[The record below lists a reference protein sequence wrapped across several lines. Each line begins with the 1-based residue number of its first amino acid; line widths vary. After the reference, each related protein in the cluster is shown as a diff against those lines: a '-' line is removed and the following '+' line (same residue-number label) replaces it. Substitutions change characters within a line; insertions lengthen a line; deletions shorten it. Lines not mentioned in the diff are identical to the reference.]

1 MKAPVSWMAKNHVAA
16 NLLMGFIML
25 SGLFAMMQTK
35 KETFPEMSLDQVQ
48 IQVPYLGATPA
59 EVEDAVCKRIEER
72 VRGLEGVRRVRSTA
86 AEGMG
91 SVSVELE
98 RGADMDKLLD
108 DIKNEIDRI
117 DTFPAE
123 VEEPVI
129 KELTRRNQAI
139 DVVLYGDVEEKALKV
154 AAERVRDDLR
164 SSGVI
169 SQVELKGVRV
179 DEIAIEVSEEALRRY
194 GLTFAQVADAVRRT
208 SIDLPAGSV
217 ESEDGAI
224 LLRTQG
230 LMRVGREYEEVVVLT
245 RPDGTALKLKDVA
258 TVVDGF
264 EDTDLVSRFNG
275 QPAAVVQV
283 YRIGDQ
289 NALDISDYVHQ
300 YVEDKRPTLPAGIH
314 IGHARDDARILRGRI
329 DLLIRNARLG
339 LVLVF
344 ICLSFFLD
352 LRLAFWV
359 MMGIPISFLG
369 AFVLMEPFDAS
380 INMLSLFAFIVALGI
395 VVDDAIIVG
404 ENIFSHR
411 EQGKPFG
418 RAAIDGA
425 LEVGTPVVFSI
436 MTSIAAFMP
445 LFFVEGMMGKFMS
458 VIPVIVISVLLLS
471 LIESLFILPAHLSSK
486 GDGPVSRLF
495 RRVFIRPLEWHAR
508 VVVLFD
514 RGLKY
519 VIRNAYQPTLRLALA
534 HPISSTALAL
544 SLMLCTA
551 GLVAGGH
558 IKFVFMPDIGADW
571 VTISVNMPQGTTAT
585 QTAKVVQHIE
595 QQALVLRDQIDAERE
610 ASTRDF
616 GELSRV
622 AQPRGGD
629 SIYRNFFTYIGDQP
643 SARRSSLSAVPGAS
657 GQGHLAEI
665 TIELQPAEERDLDS
679 AEIEAR
685 LRQLVGEVPG
695 PESIVFSSSLFS
707 AGNPIEVELASD
719 NFDQLLLA
727 VDRLKGK
734 VAEYAGTGDIQDS
747 FEEGKLEMKLQLK
760 PQARTLGLT
769 LADLARQVRQ
779 GFYGDQAL
787 RFPRGS
793 DDVRVMVRYPKDER
807 RNLGDVRSM
816 RVRTPSGAE
825 VPFTEVATVTI
836 GHAYASIQR
845 TDGQRVVR
853 VSASVEDQIANAD
866 EINRDLEAF
875 FLPALVQDYPGLR
888 YSFGGEQRER
898 DDSLQSLQFNFII
911 ALAAIYVLLAVPFK
925 SYTQPL
931 VVMSAIPF
939 GIIGAVWGHLLMGI
953 DLALLSLFG
962 IVALSGVV
970 VNDSLVLLT
979 FYNQLRRE
987 GTSHEEALVSAGA
1000 ARFRP
1005 ILLTSL
1011 TTFFG
1016 LLPMILEK
1024 SLQAQFLIPMAV
1036 SLGFGILFAT
1046 FIILLGVPIGMRLLV
1061 GVQEFWGRL
1070 SESKTAE
1077 VAPVTGA

>member
-1 MKAPVSWMAKNHVAA
+1 MAKNHVAA

-35 KETFPEMSLDQVQ
+35 KETFPEMSIGEVQ

-59 EVEDAVCKRIEER
+59 EVEEAVCQRIEER

-86 AEGMG
+86 AEGIG
-91 SVSVELE
+91 SVGVELE
-98 RGADMDKLLD
+98 RGTDMDKLLD

-123 VEEPVI
+123 IEEPVI
-129 KELTRRNQAI
+129 KELTSRNQTI

-164 SSGVI
+164 NSGVI

-194 GLTFAQVADAVRRT
+194 GLTFGQVADAVRRT

-230 LMRVGREYEEVVVLT
+230 LMRSGREYEEVVVLA

-264 EDTDLVSRFNG
+264 EDADLVSRFNG

-289 NALDISDYVHQ
+289 NTLDISAYVHQ
-300 YVEDKRPTLPAGIH
+300 YIEDKRLTLPAGIH
-314 IGHARDDARILRGRI
+314 IGYALDGAQILRSRI

-369 AFVLMEPFDAS
+369 AFVLMQPFDAS

-425 LEVGTPVVFSI
+425 LEVGTPVMFSV

-458 VIPVIVISVLLLS
+458 IIPVVVVSVLLLS
-471 LIESLFILPAHLSSK
+471 LIESLFILPAHLSSE

-495 RRVFIRPLEWHAR
+495 RRIFTHPLNWHTR
-508 VVVLFD
+508 VVVVFD

-551 GLVAGGH
+551 GLVVGGH
-558 IKFVFMPDIGADW
+558 LKLVLVPAVGADW

-585 QTAKVVQHIE
+585 QTAKVVRHIE
-595 QQALVLRDQIDAERE
+595 QQALVLRDQLDAERE
-610 ASTRDF
+610 D
-616 GELSRV
+616 
-622 AQPRGGD
+622 GD
-629 SIYRNFFTYIGDQP
+629 SIYRNVLTYIGDQP
-643 SARRSSLSAVPGAS
+643 TGRRSSLSGRPGAAS
-657 GQGHLAEI
+657 PQGHLAEV
-665 TIELQPAEERDLDS
+665 TIELQPSEERDLGS
-679 AEIEAR
+679 AEIESR

-695 PESIVFSSSLFS
+695 PESIVFASSMFS
-707 AGNPIEVELASD
+707 AGNPIEVELASA

-727 VDRLKGK
+727 VERLKGK
-734 VAEYAGTGDIQDS
+734 IAEYAGTGDIQDS
-747 FEEGKLEMKLQLK
+747 FQEGKLEMKLQLK

-787 RFPRGS
+787 RFQRGS

-825 VPFTEVATVTI
+825 VPFAEVATVTI

-853 VSASVEDQIANAD
+853 VSASVDDQVANAD
-866 EINRDLEAF
+866 EISRDLEAS

-888 YSFGGEQRER
+888 YRFGGEQQEQQ
-898 DDSLQSLQFNFII
+898 DSLQSLLFNFII
-911 ALAAIYVLLAVPFK
+911 ALFAIYVLLAVPFK

-939 GIIGAVWGHLLMGI
+939 GVIGAVWGHLLMGL

-979 FYNQLRRE
+979 FYNQMRRE
-987 GTSHEEALVSAGA
+987 GTSHEDALVSAGV

-1024 SLQAQFLIPMAV
+1024 SFQAQFLIPMAV

-1046 FIILLGVPIGMRLLV
+1046 FIILLGVPHRNAPAGGRR
-1061 GVQEFWGRL
+1061 GVLGTVEWR
-1070 SESKTAE
+1070 
-1077 VAPVTGA
+1077 

>member
-1 MKAPVSWMAKNHVAA
+1 M
-16 NLLMGFIML
+16 
-25 SGLFAMMQTK
+25 
-35 KETFPEMSLDQVQ
+35 
-48 IQVPYLGATPA
+48 
-59 EVEDAVCKRIEER
+59 
-72 VRGLEGVRRVRSTA
+72 RGLEGVRRVRSTA
-86 AEGMG
+86 AEGIG
-91 SVSVELE
+91 SVNVALE

-123 VEEPVI
+123 VEEPVV
-129 KELTRRNQAI
+129 KELTSRSQVI

-164 SSGVI
+164 NSGVI

-179 DEIAIEVSEEALRRY
+179 DEIAVEVSEEALRRY
-194 GLTFAQVADAVRRT
+194 GLTFAQVSDAVRRT

-230 LMRVGREYEEVVVLT
+230 LMRSGREYAEIVVLT

-258 TVVDGF
+258 TIVDGF
-264 EDTDLVSRFNG
+264 EDTDLISRFNG

-289 NALDISDYVHQ
+289 NALDISDYIHQ
-300 YVEDKRPTLPAGIH
+300 YLEDKRPTLPAGIY
-314 IGHARDDARILRGRI
+314 IGYALDSAQTLHSRI

-344 ICLSFFLD
+344 ICLSLFLD

-411 EQGKPFG
+411 TKGKSFG

-425 LEVGTPVVFSI
+425 LEVGTPVAFSI

-445 LFFVEGMMGKFMS
+445 LFFVEGMMGKFLS
-458 VIPVIVISVLLLS
+458 VMPVIVISVLLLS
-471 LIESLFILPAHLSSK
+471 LIESLFILPAHLSSE
-486 GDGPVSRLF
+486 GDGPLSRLF
-495 RRVFIRPLEWHAR
+495 RRIFTHPLNWHAR
-508 VVVLFD
+508 VVVAFD

-519 VIRNAYQPTLRLALA
+519 VIRNAYQPTLSLALA

-558 IKFVFMPDIGADW
+558 LKFVLVSAVGADW

-585 QTAKVVQHIE
+585 QTAKVVRHIE
-595 QQALVLRDQIDAERE
+595 QQALVLRDQLDAERE
-610 ASTRDF
+610 DGAS
-616 GELSRV
+616 V
-622 AQPRGGD
+622 
-629 SIYRNFFTYIGDQP
+629 YRNVFTYIGDQP
-643 SARRSSLSAVPGAS
+643 TARRSSLSGRPGA
-657 GQGHLAEI
+657 GPQGHLAEV
-665 TIELQPAEERDLDS
+665 TIELQPSEERDIDS
-679 AEIEAR
+679 AAIEAR

-695 PESIVFSSSLFS
+695 PESIVFSSSMFS
-707 AGNPIEVELASD
+707 AGNPIEVELASA

-727 VDRLKGK
+727 VERLKGK
-734 VAEYAGTGDIQDS
+734 IAEYSGVGDIQDS
-747 FEEGKLEMKLQLK
+747 FEAGKLEMKLQLK

-787 RFPRGS
+787 RFQRGS

-825 VPFTEVATVTI
+825 VPFAEVATVTV
-836 GHAYASIQR
+836 GHAYAAIQR

-853 VSASVEDQIANAD
+853 VSASVDDQVANAD
-866 EINRDLEAF
+866 EINRDLEAS

-888 YSFGGEQRER
+888 YSFGGEQQEQQE
-898 DDSLQSLQFNFII
+898 SVQSLLFNFII
-911 ALAAIYVLLAVPFK
+911 ALFAIYVLLAVPFK

-939 GIIGAVWGHLLMGI
+939 GIIGAVWGHLLMGL
-953 DLALLSLFG
+953 DLTLLSLFG
-962 IVALSGVV
+962 IIALSGVV

-979 FYNQLRRE
+979 FYNQMRRE
-987 GTSHEEALVSAGA
+987 GSSHGDALVSAGA

-1046 FIILLGVPIGMRLLV
+1046 FIILLGVPVGMRLLV

-1070 SESKTAE
+1070 VEEEPAK
-1077 VAPVTGA
+1077 VAPVAGS

>member
-1 MKAPVSWMAKNHVAA
+1 M
-16 NLLMGFIML
+16 
-25 SGLFAMMQTK
+25 
-35 KETFPEMSLDQVQ
+35 
-48 IQVPYLGATPA
+48 
-59 EVEDAVCKRIEER
+59 
-72 VRGLEGVRRVRSTA
+72 RGLEGVRRVRSMA

-91 SVSVELE
+91 VVSIQLE
-98 RGADMDKLLD
+98 RGTDMDKLLD

-129 KELTRRNQAI
+129 KELTRRQQAI

-289 NALDISDYVHQ
+289 NVLDISAYVHQ

-314 IGHARDDARILRGRI
+314 IGYARDEARVLRGRI
-329 DLLIRNARLG
+329 DLLLRNALLG

-369 AFVLMEPFDAS
+369 AFVLMQPFDAS
-380 INMLSLFAFIVALGI
+380 INMLALFAFIVALGI

-411 EQGKPFG
+411 VQGKSFG

-445 LFFVEGMMGKFMS
+445 LFFVEGMMGKFTS
-458 VIPVIVISVLLLS
+458 IVPVIVISVLLLS
-471 LIESLFILPAHLSSK
+471 LIESLFILPAHLASK

-508 VVVLFD
+508 VVVFD
-514 RGLKY
+514 RGLQY

-551 GLVAGGH
+551 GLIAGGH
-558 IKFVFMPDIGADW
+558 IKFVLMPDVGADW
-571 VTISVNMPQGTTAT
+571 VTISVHMPEGTTAT

-595 QQALVLRDQIDAERE
+595 QQAIVLRDQLDAERE
-610 ASTRDF
+610 D
-616 GELSRV
+616 
-622 AQPRGGD
+622 GD
-629 SIYRNFFTYIGDQP
+629 SIYRSFFTYIGDQP
-643 SARRSSLSAVPGAS
+643 TAQRTAFAATPGAS
-657 GQGHLAEI
+657 GQGHLAEV
-665 TIELQPAEERDLDS
+665 TVVLQPAEERDLDS

-747 FEEGKLEMKLQLK
+747 FKEGKLEMKLQLK

-787 RFPRGS
+787 RFQRGS

-816 RVRTPSGAE
+816 RIRTPSGAE
-825 VPFTEVATVTI
+825 VPFAEVATVTI
-836 GHAYASIQR
+836 GHASAAIQR

-853 VSASVEDQIANAD
+853 VSASVEDQVANAD

-898 DDSLQSLQFNFII
+898 DDSLQSLLFNFII

-979 FYNQLRRE
+979 FYNQMRRE
-987 GTSHEEALVSAGA
+987 GSSHEEALVSAGA

-1046 FIILLGVPIGMRLLV
+1046 FIILLGVPVGMRMLV

-1070 SESKTAE
+1070 SGDESAQ
-1077 VAPVTGA
+1077 VAPATELKYGDSLC

>member
-16 NLLMGFIML
+16 NLLMGFIIL

-35 KETFPEMSLDQVQ
+35 KETFPEMSLDQMQ

-123 VEEPVI
+123 TEEPVI

-245 RPDGTALKLKDVA
+245 RPDGTTLKLKDVA

-264 EDTDLVSRFNG
+264 EDTDLISRFNG

-314 IGHARDDARILRGRI
+314 IGYARDDARILRSRI

-344 ICLSFFLD
+344 ICLSLFLD

-369 AFVLMEPFDAS
+369 AFVLMQPFDAS

-411 EQGKPFG
+411 VQGKSFG

-495 RRVFIRPLEWHAR
+495 RRVFIRPLDWHAR
-508 VVVLFD
+508 AVVAFD

-534 HPISSTALAL
+534 HPISSAALAL

-551 GLVAGGH
+551 GLVTGGH
-558 IKFVFMPDIGADW
+558 IKFVFMPEIGSDW

-595 QQALVLRDQIDAERE
+595 EKAIVLRDQIDAERE
-610 ASTRDF
+610 ASTR
-616 GELSRV
+616 
-622 AQPRGGD
+622 AQPRDGA
-629 SIYRNFFTYIGDQP
+629 SIYRNVFTYIGDQP
-643 SARRSSLSAVPGAS
+643 TARRSSFSSVRGAG
-657 GQGHLAEI
+657 GQGHLAEV
-665 TIELQPAEERDLDS
+665 TIELLPSEERDLDS

-695 PESIVFSSSLFS
+695 PESIIFSSSLFS
-707 AGNPIEVELASD
+707 VGNPIEVELASD

-727 VDRLKGK
+727 VERLKGK
-734 VAEYAGTGDIQDS
+734 IAEYSGTGDIQDS

-787 RFPRGS
+787 RFQRGS

-825 VPFTEVATVTI
+825 VPFVEVATVTI
-836 GHAYASIQR
+836 GHAYAAIQR

-853 VSASVEDQIANAD
+853 VSASIDDQVANAD

-888 YSFGGEQRER
+888 YSFGGEQKER
-898 DDSLQSLQFNFII
+898 DDSLQSLLFNFII

-939 GIIGAVWGHLLMGI
+939 GIIGAVWGHLLMGL

-987 GTSHEEALVSAGA
+987 GTSHEDALVSAGT

-1070 SESKTAE
+1070 VEEKPVE
-1077 VAPVTGA
+1077 VAPVAGS

>member
-25 SGLFAMMQTK
+25 SGLFSMMQTK

-86 AEGMG
+86 SEGMG
-91 SVSVELE
+91 SVSIELE
-98 RGADMDKLLD
+98 RGADIDKLLD

-123 VEEPVI
+123 TEEPVI

-139 DVVLYGDVEEKALKV
+139 DVVLYGEVEEKALKV
-154 AAERVRDDLR
+154 VAELVRDDLR

-230 LMRVGREYEEVVVLT
+230 LMRSGREYEEVVVLT
-245 RPDGTALKLKDVA
+245 RPDGTALKLKDLA

-264 EDTDLVSRFNG
+264 EDTDLISRFNG

-289 NALDISDYVHQ
+289 SDLDISAYVHQ
-300 YVEDKRPTLPAGIH
+300 YVEDKRSTLPAGIY
-314 IGHARDDARILRGRI
+314 IDYARDNARILRSRI

-404 ENIFSHR
+404 ENIFAHR
-411 EQGKPFG
+411 VQGKPFG
-418 RAAIDGA
+418 RAAIEGA
-425 LEVGTPVVFSI
+425 LEVGTPVTFSI

-445 LFFVEGMMGKFMS
+445 LFFVEGLMGKFMS
-458 VIPVIVISVLLLS
+458 VMPVIVISVLLLS
-471 LIESLFILPAHLSSK
+471 LIESLFILPAHLSSE
-486 GDGPVSRLF
+486 GHGALSRLF
-495 RRVFIRPLEWHAR
+495 RRLFAHPLAWHDR

-514 RGLKY
+514 RGLQY
-519 VIRNAYQPTLRLALA
+519 VIHNAYRPTLRLALA

-544 SLMLCTA
+544 SLMLGTG

-558 IKFVFMPDIGADW
+558 IKFVFMPEISSDW

-585 QTAKVVQHIE
+585 QTANVVQYVE
-595 QQALVLRDQIDAERE
+595 QQALALRDQIDAESE
-610 ASTRDF
+610 
-616 GELSRV
+616 GE
-622 AQPRGGD
+622 D
-629 SIYRNFFTYIGDQP
+629 SIYRNVFTYIGDQP
-643 SARRSSLSAVPGAS
+643 MARRASLPSTASSAG
-657 GQGHLAEI
+657 GRGHLAEV
-665 TIELQPAEERDLDS
+665 TIELQPSEERDFDS
-679 AEIEAR
+679 AEIESR
-685 LRQLVGEVPG
+685 LRELVGEVPG
-695 PESIVFSSSLFS
+695 PESVLFSSSLFS
-707 AGNPIEVELASD
+707 AGNPIEVELAAD

-734 VAEYAGTGDIQDS
+734 IAEYAGVGDIQDS

-787 RFPRGS
+787 RFQRGS
-793 DDVRVMVRYPKDER
+793 DDVRVMVRYPKGER
-807 RNLGDVRSM
+807 RNMDDVRSM
-816 RVRTPSGAE
+816 RIRTPSGAE
-825 VPFTEVATVTI
+825 VPFAEVATVAI
-836 GHAYASIQR
+836 GHAYAAIQR

-853 VSASVEDQIANAD
+853 VSASVDDQIANAD
-866 EINRDLEAF
+866 EINRDLESSL
-875 FLPALVQDYPGLR
+875 LPALARDYPGLR
-888 YSFGGEQRER
+888 YRFGGEQKEQQ
-898 DDSLQSLQFNFII
+898 DSLQSLMFNFTI
-911 ALAAIYVLLAVPFK
+911 ALFAIYMLLAVPFK

-939 GIIGAVWGHLLMGI
+939 GVIGAVWGHLLMGL
-953 DLALLSLFG
+953 DLALLSFFG

-979 FYNQLRRE
+979 FYNQTLRK
-987 GTSHEEALVSAGA
+987 GTPHAEALITAGA

-1024 SLQAQFLIPMAV
+1024 SIQAQFLIPMAV

-1046 FIILLGVPIGMRLLV
+1046 FIILLGVPVGMHLLV
-1061 GVQEFWGRL
+1061 GAQGLWERL
-1070 SESKTAE
+1070 SEDGTAE
-1077 VAPVTGA
+1077 VAPVTES

>member
-1 MKAPVSWMAKNHVAA
+1 MKAPISWMAKNHVAA

-25 SGLFAMMQTK
+25 SGLFSMMQTK

-91 SVSVELE
+91 SVSIELE
-98 RGADMDKLLD
+98 RGADLDKLLD

-139 DVVLYGDVEEKALKV
+139 DVVLYGAVEEKALKV

-208 SIDLPAGSV
+208 SLDLPAGRV

-230 LMRVGREYEEVVVLT
+230 LMRSGREYEEVVVLT
-245 RPDGTALKLKDVA
+245 RPDGTALKLKDMA

-264 EDTDLVSRFNG
+264 EDTDLISRFNG

-289 NALDISDYVHQ
+289 SALDISAYVHQ
-300 YVEDKRPTLPAGIH
+300 YVEDKRSTLPAGIH
-314 IGHARDDARILRGRI
+314 INYARDDARILRSRI

-404 ENIFSHR
+404 ENIFAHR
-411 EQGKPFG
+411 VQGKPFG

-425 LEVGTPVVFSI
+425 LEVGTPVTFSI

-445 LFFVEGMMGKFMS
+445 LFFVEGLMGKFMS
-458 VIPVIVISVLLLS
+458 VMPVIVISVLLLS
-471 LIESLFILPAHLSSK
+471 LIESLFILPAHLSSE
-486 GDGPVSRLF
+486 GDGALSRLV
-495 RRVFIRPLEWHAR
+495 RRLLARPLAWHDR

-514 RGLKY
+514 RGLQY
-519 VIRNAYQPTLRLALA
+519 VIHTAYQPTLRLALA
-534 HPISSTALAL
+534 HPISSAALAL
-544 SLMLCTA
+544 SLMMGTG
-551 GLVAGGH
+551 GLIAGGH
-558 IKFVFMPDIGADW
+558 IKFVFMPEIGSDW
-571 VTISVNMPQGTTAT
+571 VTISVNMPQGTTAS
-585 QTAKVVQHIE
+585 QTAKVVQYIE
-595 QQALVLRDQIDAERE
+595 EKALALRDQLDAE
-610 ASTRDF
+610 
-616 GELSRV
+616 GEGENSV
-622 AQPRGGD
+622 
-629 SIYRNFFTYIGDQP
+629 YRNVFTYIGDQP
-643 SARRSSLSAVPGAS
+643 TARRSSFAAAPGAG

-665 TIELQPAEERDLDS
+665 TIELQPSEERDFDS
-679 AEIEAR
+679 TEIESQ
-685 LRQLVGEVPG
+685 LRQRVGEVPG

-707 AGNPIEVELASD
+707 AGNPIEVELAAD

-734 VAEYAGTGDIQDS
+734 IAEYAGVGDIQDS

-787 RFPRGS
+787 RFQRGS

-807 RNLGDVRSM
+807 RHPGDVRSM

-825 VPFTEVATVTI
+825 VPFGEVATVAI

-853 VSASVEDQIANAD
+853 VTASVDDQVANAD
-866 EINRDLEAF
+866 EINRDLESSL
-875 FLPALVQDYPGLR
+875 LPALAADYPGLR
-888 YSFGGEQRER
+888 YRFGGEQKEQQ
-898 DDSLQSLQFNFII
+898 DSLQSLLSNFAI
-911 ALAAIYVLLAVPFK
+911 ALFAIYMLLAVPFK

-939 GIIGAVWGHLLMGI
+939 GIIGAVWGHLLMGL
-953 DLALLSLFG
+953 DLALLSFFG

-979 FYNQLRRE
+979 FYNQMLRG
-987 GTSHEEALVSAGA
+987 GTPHAEALVAAGA

-1024 SLQAQFLIPMAV
+1024 SIQAQFLIPMAV

-1046 FIILLGVPIGMRLLV
+1046 FIILLGVPVGMHLLV
-1061 GVQEFWGRL
+1061 KAQGLWARLGEGR
-1070 SESKTAE
+1070 TAQ
-1077 VAPVTGA
+1077 VAPVPES

>member
-1 MKAPVSWMAKNHVAA
+1 MKASVSWMAKNHVAA

-35 KETFPEMSLDQVQ
+35 KETFPQMPLDEVQ

-91 SVSVELE
+91 SVNVALE

-123 VEEPVI
+123 IEEPVV
-129 KELTRRNQAI
+129 KELTSRSQVI

-164 SSGVI
+164 NSGVI

-230 LMRVGREYEEVVVLT
+230 LMRTGREYEDIVVLT

-264 EDTDLVSRFNG
+264 EDTDLISRFNG

-289 NALDISDYVHQ
+289 NVLDISAYVHQ
-300 YVEDKRPTLPAGIH
+300 YLEDKRQTLPAGIH
-314 IGHARDDARILRGRI
+314 IGYALDGAHTLRSRI

-344 ICLSFFLD
+344 ICLSLFLD

-369 AFVLMEPFDAS
+369 AFVLMEPFGAS

-411 EQGKPFG
+411 TKGKSFG

-425 LEVGTPVVFSI
+425 LEVGTPVAFSI

-445 LFFVEGMMGKFMS
+445 LFFVEGMMGKFLS
-458 VIPVIVISVLLLS
+458 VMPVIVISVLLLS
-471 LIESLFILPAHLSSK
+471 LIESLFILPAHLSSE

-495 RRVFIRPLEWHAR
+495 RRIFTHPLNWHAR
-508 VVVLFD
+508 AVVAFD

-558 IKFVFMPDIGADW
+558 LKFVLVSAVGSDW

-595 QQALVLRDQIDAERE
+595 QQALVLRDQLDAERE
-610 ASTRDF
+610 D
-616 GELSRV
+616 
-622 AQPRGGD
+622 GD
-629 SIYRNFFTYIGDQP
+629 SIYRNVFTYIGDQP
-643 SARRSSLSAVPGAS
+643 TARRSSLSGRPGA
-657 GQGHLAEI
+657 GPQEHLAEV
-665 TIELQPAEERDLDS
+665 TIELQPSEERDIDS

-695 PESIVFSSSLFS
+695 PESIVFSSSMFS
-707 AGNPIEVELASD
+707 AGNPIEVELASA

-727 VDRLKGK
+727 VERLKGK
-734 VAEYAGTGDIQDS
+734 ITEYSGVGDIQDS

-787 RFPRGS
+787 RFQRGS

-825 VPFTEVATVTI
+825 VPFAEVATVTI
-836 GHAYASIQR
+836 GHAYAAIQR

-853 VSASVEDQIANAD
+853 VSASVDDQIANAD
-866 EINRDLEAF
+866 EINRDLEAS

-888 YSFGGEQRER
+888 YRFGGEQQEQQE
-898 DDSLQSLQFNFII
+898 SLQSLLFNFII
-911 ALAAIYVLLAVPFK
+911 ALFAIYVLLAVPFK

-939 GIIGAVWGHLLMGI
+939 GIIGAVWGHLLMGL
-953 DLALLSLFG
+953 DLTLLSLFG
-962 IVALSGVV
+962 IIALSGVV

-979 FYNQLRRE
+979 FYNQMRRE
-987 GTSHEEALVSAGA
+987 GSSHEEALVSAGA

-1046 FIILLGVPIGMRLLV
+1046 FIILLGVPVGMRLLV

-1070 SESKTAE
+1070 VEEEPAK
-1077 VAPVTGA
+1077 VAPVAGS

>member
-1 MKAPVSWMAKNHVAA
+1 MKAPVAWMAKNHVAA
-16 NLLMGFIML
+16 NLLMGFILL
-25 SGLFAMMQTK
+25 SGLFSMMQTK

-91 SVSVELE
+91 SVSIELE
-98 RGADMDKLLD
+98 RGADLDKLLD

-139 DVVLYGDVEEKALKV
+139 DVVLYGEVEEKALKV
-154 AAERVRDDLR
+154 AAEHVRDDLR

-208 SIDLPAGSV
+208 SLDLPAGRV

-230 LMRVGREYEEVVVLT
+230 LMRSGREYEEVVVLT
-245 RPDGTALKLKDVA
+245 RPDGTALKLKDMA

-264 EDTDLVSRFNG
+264 EDTELISRFNG

-289 NALDISDYVHQ
+289 SALDISAYVHQ
-300 YVEDKRPTLPAGIH
+300 YIEDKRSTLPAGIH
-314 IGHARDDARILRGRI
+314 INYARDDARILRSRI

-404 ENIFSHR
+404 ENIFAHR
-411 EQGKPFG
+411 VQGKPFG

-425 LEVGTPVVFSI
+425 LEVGTPVTFSI

-445 LFFVEGMMGKFMS
+445 LFFVEGLMGKFMS
-458 VIPVIVISVLLLS
+458 VMPVIVISVLLLS
-471 LIESLFILPAHLSSK
+471 LIESLFILPAHLSSE
-486 GDGPVSRLF
+486 GDGALSRLV
-495 RRVFIRPLEWHAR
+495 RRLLARPLAWHDR

-514 RGLKY
+514 RGLQY
-519 VIRNAYQPTLRLALA
+519 VIHNAYQPTLRLALA
-534 HPISSTALAL
+534 HPISSAALAL
-544 SLMLCTA
+544 SLMMGTG
-551 GLVAGGH
+551 GLIAGGH
-558 IKFVFMPDIGADW
+558 IKFVFMPEIGSDW
-571 VTISVNMPQGTTAT
+571 VTISVNMPQGTTAS
-585 QTAKVVQHIE
+585 QTAKVVQYIE
-595 QQALVLRDQIDAERE
+595 EKALALRDQIDAER
-610 ASTRDF
+610 A
-616 GELSRV
+616 GE
-622 AQPRGGD
+622 D
-629 SIYRNFFTYIGDQP
+629 SIYRNVFTYIGDQP
-643 SARRSSLSAVPGAS
+643 TARRSSFASAPGAG

-665 TIELQPAEERDLDS
+665 TIELQPSEERDFDS
-679 AEIEAR
+679 TEIESQ
-685 LRQLVGEVPG
+685 LRQRVGEVPG
-695 PESIVFSSSLFS
+695 PESIVFSSLLFS
-707 AGNPIEVELASD
+707 AGNPIEVELAAD

-734 VAEYAGTGDIQDS
+734 IAEYAGVGDIQDS

-787 RFPRGS
+787 RFQRGS
-793 DDVRVMVRYPKDER
+793 DDVRVMVRYPKGER

-825 VPFTEVATVTI
+825 VPFGEVATVAI

-853 VSASVEDQIANAD
+853 VTASVDDQVANAD
-866 EINRDLEAF
+866 EINRDLESSL
-875 FLPALVQDYPGLR
+875 LPALAADYPGLR
-888 YSFGGEQRER
+888 YRFGGEQKEQQ
-898 DDSLQSLQFNFII
+898 DSLQSLLSNFAI
-911 ALAAIYVLLAVPFK
+911 ALFAIYMLLAVPFK

-939 GIIGAVWGHLLMGI
+939 GIIGAVWGHLLMGL
-953 DLALLSLFG
+953 DLALLSFFG

-979 FYNQLRRE
+979 FYNQMLRG
-987 GTSHEEALVSAGA
+987 GTLHAEALVSAGA

-1024 SLQAQFLIPMAV
+1024 SIQAQFLIPMAV

-1046 FIILLGVPIGMRLLV
+1046 FIILLGVPVGMHLLV
-1061 GVQEFWGRL
+1061 KAQGLWARL
-1070 SESKTAE
+1070 GAGKTAS
-1077 VAPVTGA
+1077 VAPVPES

>member
-25 SGLFAMMQTK
+25 SGLFAMMHTK

-72 VRGLEGVRRVRSTA
+72 VRGLDGVRHVRSTA
-86 AEGMG
+86 SEGMG
-91 SVSVELE
+91 VVSVELE
-98 RGADMDKLLD
+98 RGADIDKSLD
-108 DIKNEIDRI
+108 DIKNELDRI

-123 VEEPVI
+123 TEEPVV

-139 DVVLYGDVEEKALKV
+139 HVVLYGDVEEKALKV

-194 GLTFAQVADAVRRT
+194 GLTFAQVAAAVRRT
-208 SIDLPAGSV
+208 SVDLPAGSV

-230 LMRVGREYEEVVVLT
+230 LMRTGRAYEEVVVLT

-264 EDTDLVSRFNG
+264 EDTELVARFNG

-300 YVEDKRPTLPAGIH
+300 YIEDKRQTLPAGIH
-314 IGHARDDARILRGRI
+314 IGYARDDARILRSRI

-344 ICLSFFLD
+344 ICLSLFLD

-411 EQGKPFG
+411 VQGKSFG

-425 LEVGTPVVFSI
+425 LEVGTPVAFSI

-445 LFFVEGMMGKFMS
+445 LFFVEGMIGKFLS

-486 GDGPVSRLF
+486 GDGPLSRLF
-495 RRVFIRPLEWHAR
+495 RRIFIRPLDWHAR

-514 RGLKY
+514 RGLQH
-519 VIRNAYQPTLRLALA
+519 VIRNTYKPTLRLALA
-534 HPISSTALAL
+534 HPISTAALAL

-551 GLVAGGH
+551 GLVTGGH
-558 IKFVFMPDIGADW
+558 IKLVVMPGIGSDW
-571 VTISVNMPQGTTAT
+571 VTIAVNMPQGTTAT
-585 QTAKVVQHIE
+585 QTAKVVRHIE
-595 QQALVLRDQIDAERE
+595 EQAIVLRDQIDAER
-610 ASTRDF
+610 
-616 GELSRV
+616 G
-622 AQPRGGD
+622 GGD
-629 SIYRNFFTYIGDQP
+629 SIYRNVFTYIGDQP
-643 SARRSSLSAVPGAS
+643 MARRSSLVSVRGA
-657 GQGHLAEI
+657 GQGHLAEV
-665 TIELQPAEERDLDS
+665 TVELLPSEERDLAS

-695 PESIVFSSSLFS
+695 PESIVFSSTLFS
-707 AGNPIEVELASD
+707 VGNPIEVELASK

-727 VDRLKGK
+727 VERLKGK
-734 VAEYAGTGDIQDS
+734 IAEYAGVGDIQDS
-747 FEEGKLEMKLQLK
+747 FAEGKLEMKLQLK

-779 GFYGDQAL
+779 GFYGDQVL
-787 RFPRGS
+787 RFQRGS

-807 RNLGDVRSM
+807 RNVGDVRSM

-825 VPFTEVATVTI
+825 VPFAEVATVTV

-853 VSASVEDQIANAD
+853 VSASVDDQAANAD
-866 EINRDLEAF
+866 EINRDLEAS
-875 FLPALVQDYPGLR
+875 FLPALVQDYPELR
-888 YSFGGEQRER
+888 YRFAGEQQEQQ
-898 DDSLQSLQFNFII
+898 DSLQSLLFNFII
-911 ALAAIYVLLAVPFK
+911 ALFAIYVLLAVPFR

-939 GIIGAVWGHLLMGI
+939 GIIGAVWGHLLMGL

-970 VNDSLVLLT
+970 VNDSLVLLSL
-979 FYNQLRRE
+979 YNQMRRE
-987 GTSHEEALVSAGA
+987 GTSHEEALVSAGV

-1016 LLPMILEK
+1016 LLPMILEE
-1024 SLQAQFLIPMAV
+1024 SLQAQFLMPMAV

-1046 FIILLGVPIGMRLLV
+1046 FIILLGVPVGMRLLV
-1061 GVQEFWGRL
+1061 DVQGLWGRL
-1070 SESKTAE
+1070 SEDETAE
-1077 VAPVTGA
+1077 VAPVTGS